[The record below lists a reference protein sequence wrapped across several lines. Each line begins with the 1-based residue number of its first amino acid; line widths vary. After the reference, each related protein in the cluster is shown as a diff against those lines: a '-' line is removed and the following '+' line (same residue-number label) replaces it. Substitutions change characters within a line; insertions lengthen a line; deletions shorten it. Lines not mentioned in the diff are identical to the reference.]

1 MMDKRLNEKLSDFG
15 KALLR
20 LSEAIDES
28 KSNSKSS
35 TLKDGVIQRF
45 EFCYEICWKLIKYY
59 LESEGIQEAKSPKS
73 TFREGFKIGIIED
86 GEVWIDMLNDRN
98 LTSHVYDEEVAFDI
112 YEKIISK
119 YFKQMNDIYV
129 LLKSKVV
136 D

>member
-1 MMDKRLNEKLSDFG
+1 MDKRWNEKLNDFG

-20 LSEAIDES
+20 LNEAIGES
-28 KSNSKSS
+28 KDNSASS

-59 LESEGIQEAKSPKS
+59 LENEGIQEAKSPKS
-73 TFREGFKIGIIED
+73 TFREAFKIGIIED

-112 YEKIISK
+112 YIKIIST
-119 YFKQMNDIYV
+119 YFKQMNNMYT

-136 D
+136 E

>member
-1 MMDKRLNEKLSDFG
+1 MDKRWNEKLSDFG

-20 LSEAIDES
+20 LNEAIDES
-28 KSNSKSS
+28 KNNPVSS

-59 LESEGIQEAKSPKS
+59 LENEGIQEAKSPKS
-73 TFREGFKIGIIED
+73 TFREAFKIGIIQE
-86 GEVWIDMLNDRN
+86 GEKWIDMLNDRN

-112 YEKIISK
+112 YGKILSTYII
-119 YFKQMNDIYV
+119 QMNNMHI